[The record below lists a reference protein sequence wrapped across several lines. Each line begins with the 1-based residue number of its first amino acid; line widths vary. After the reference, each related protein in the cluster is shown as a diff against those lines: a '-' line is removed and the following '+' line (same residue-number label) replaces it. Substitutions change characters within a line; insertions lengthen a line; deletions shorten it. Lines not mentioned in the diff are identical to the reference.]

1 MSPTPSAFL
10 RRSVCAVALLGLSL
24 AAAVA
29 GDGDNIRVSVLA
41 ILATD
46 KNDKI
51 DPKLECIVKEV
62 QKHDAK
68 LTGFRIANM
77 TTKSLPIGGKHDFD
91 LCAEQCL
98 HVVVEK
104 KGDEEGRIQMKIT
117 PPQMGDITYTTT
129 CGKYF
134 PVMTP
139 YRNKDGE
146 LLIIGVRIQ
155 PCNGK

>member
-1 MSPTPSAFL
+1 MPSAPSAFL
-10 RRSVCAVALLGLSL
+10 RRALCAVVFVGLPL
-24 AAAVA
+24 VAFA

-46 KNDKI
+46 KNGKI
-51 DPKLECIVKEV
+51 NPKLECIVKEV
-62 QKHDAK
+62 QKHDSK

-77 TTKSLPIGGKHDFD
+77 TTKSLAIGGKDDFD

-129 CGKYF
+129 CGKFF

>member
-1 MSPTPSAFL
+1 MSPTPSFL
-10 RRSVCAVALLGLSL
+10 RRALCAFVVLGLPL

-77 TTKSLPIGGKHDFD
+77 TTKSLPIGGKDDFD
-91 LCAEQCL
+91 LCGDQFL
-98 HVVVEK
+98 HVAVEK
-104 KGDEEGRIQMKIT
+104 KGAEEGRIQMKIT

-155 PCNGK
+155 PCSGK

>member
-10 RRSVCAVALLGLSL
+10 RRAFWAVVFVGLPF
-24 AAAVA
+24 AEVVA
-29 GDGDNIRVSVLA
+29 GDGDNLRVSVLV

-51 DPKLECIVKEV
+51 DPKIECIVKEV
-62 QKHDAK
+62 QKHDSK
-68 LTGFRIANM
+68 LTGFRIANL
-77 TTKSLPIGGKHDFD
+77 TTKSLPIGGKEDFN
-91 LCAEQCL
+91 LCTEQCL
-98 HVVVEK
+98 HVIVEK
-104 KGDEEGRIQMKIT
+104 KGDDEGRFQMKIT
-117 PPQMGDITYTTT
+117 PPHMGEITYTTT

-134 PVMTP
+134 PVMTA

-155 PCNGK
+155 PCDGR

>member
-10 RRSVCAVALLGLSL
+10 SRACCAVVLLGLPL
-24 AAAVA
+24 AAAFA

-62 QKHDAK
+62 QKHDPK
-68 LTGFRIANM
+68 LTGFRIANI
-77 TTKSLPIGGKHDFD
+77 TSKSLPIGGKDDFE
-91 LCAEQCL
+91 LCGDQCL
-98 HVVVEK
+98 HVTVEK
-104 KGDEEGRIQMKIT
+104 KGDEKGRLQMKIT

-139 YRNKDGE
+139 YHNKEGE

-155 PCNGK
+155 PCNSK